1 MLPNPTQ
8 VTFSSAPLRKRV
20 HSTCR
25 LVIEHAV
32 SSPQVGYSGFLAVFE
47 GSELRYRI
55 DAENYQVVR
64 AIVVSKGLTDASF
77 AQFSVRPL
85 LKR

>member
-1 MLPNPTQ
+1 MT
-8 VTFSSAPLRKRV
+8 
-20 HSTCR
+20 
-25 LVIEHAV
+25 
-32 SSPQVGYSGFLAVFE
+32 
-47 GSELRYRI
+47 
-55 DAENYQVVR
+55 ENYQVVR